1 MTQGS
6 NFGYKICKYHYNLL
20 YISALYQTDQFN
32 QRWIVTC
39 ATRLRLNIAMNNQ
52 DDNLLIR
59 KILDGNTA
67 VYTVIVDRYKDLVYS
82 VVHKIL
88 KNQEEAEET
97 AQDTFLKAYQ
107 ALPGFKQ
114 EARFSTWLFRI
125 AYNTAISR
133 TRKKQITTTAIDDKL
148 IENYSTDDFRENL
161 SQSEPEEQ
169 LNALQKAMLTLG
181 TEDQMLVNFFYHNRL
196 SVDEISS
203 VTGLSE
209 ANVKV
214 KLHRIRRKLY
224 SEMQALMGSAVPQ
237 MR

>member
-1 MTQGS
+1 
-6 NFGYKICKYHYNLL
+6 
-20 YISALYQTDQFN
+20 
-32 QRWIVTC
+32 
-39 ATRLRLNIAMNNQ
+39 MNNQ

-82 VVHKIL
+82 VVLKIL

-133 TRKKQITTTAIDDKL
+133 TRKKQITTTSIDDKL

-181 TEDQMLVNFFYHNRL
+181 TEDQLLVNFFYHNRL

-224 SEMQALMGSAVPQ
+224 SEMQALMGSEVPQ

>member
-1 MTQGS
+1 
-6 NFGYKICKYHYNLL
+6 
-20 YISALYQTDQFN
+20 
-32 QRWIVTC
+32 
-39 ATRLRLNIAMNNQ
+39 MNHQ

-181 TEDQMLVNFFYHNRL
+181 PEDQLLVNFFYHNKL

-224 SEMQALMGSAVPQ
+224 SEMHALLGSAVPQ

>member
-1 MTQGS
+1 
-6 NFGYKICKYHYNLL
+6 
-20 YISALYQTDQFN
+20 
-32 QRWIVTC
+32 
-39 ATRLRLNIAMNNQ
+39 MNNQ

-82 VVHKIL
+82 VVLKIL

-133 TRKKQITTTAIDDKL
+133 TRKKQITTTSIDDKL

-181 TEDQMLVNFFYHNRL
+181 TEDQLLVNFFYHNRL

>member
-1 MTQGS
+1 
-6 NFGYKICKYHYNLL
+6 
-20 YISALYQTDQFN
+20 
-32 QRWIVTC
+32 
-39 ATRLRLNIAMNNQ
+39 MNHQ

-133 TRKKQITTTAIDDKL
+133 TRKNKL
-148 IENYSTDDFRENL
+148 
-161 SQSEPEEQ
+161 QPQ
-169 LNALQKAMLTLG
+169 P
-181 TEDQMLVNFFYHNRL
+181 
-196 SVDEISS
+196 
-203 VTGLSE
+203 
-209 ANVKV
+209 
-214 KLHRIRRKLY
+214 
-224 SEMQALMGSAVPQ
+224 LMIN
-237 MR
+237 